1 MAAKLKVVSPV
12 GEEVAKKITSLAPR
26 LDTLEGKTVCEIWN
40 GGFKA
45 DVMFPMIDE
54 MLRAR
59 YPGVKVVPFTE
70 FPATTITSME
80 SLKKAG
86 TLEAVRAAILEKG
99 CDAVITGNG
108 G

>member
-1 MAAKLKVVSPV
+1 MDSRLTVVSPL
-12 GEEVAKKITSLAPR
+12 GESITQKTTRLAPR
-26 LDTLEGKTVCEIWN
+26 LDTLNGKTVGEIWN

-45 DVMFPMIDE
+45 DVMFPIIEE

-59 YPGVKVVPFTE
+59 YPEVRFIPYTE
-70 FPATTITSME
+70 FPAVTIASLE
-80 SLKKAG
+80 SVKKAG
-86 TLEAVRAAILEKG
+86 TLEAVRSALLEKG